1 VSDLFSSV
9 NFYHQ
14 SLDYHLERH
23 NVVASNVAHVDTP
36 GYRPVDLE
44 RVESFDAMLRVS
56 MRKTDQAHMMAAG
69 GEPIAGR
76 VFEDIAAGAGN
87 DLNYVSL
94 DREAAK
100 LAANQLRFDTVSA
113 ITRATL
119 KQLSYAANDAK
130 G

>member
-1 VSDLFSSV
+1 MFASV

-14 SLDYHLERH
+14 ALDYHLERH

-44 RVESFDAMLRVS
+44 RVDSFDAMLRVS
-56 MRKTDQAHMMAAG
+56 MRQTDRAHMTAVG
-69 GEPIAGR
+69 GDPIAGR
-76 VFEDIAAGAGN
+76 VFEDLAAGAGN

-113 ITRATL
+113 IARATL
-119 KQLSYAANDAK
+119 KQLSYVANDAK